1 MKKAN
6 VKINFYNRW
15 QMSDLHEIQK
25 IQKKTKLKPFVGF
38 SLLKDFSDVVAVD
51 LKPTNSIHILLIIDH
66 AT

>member
-1 MKKAN
+1 MKYK
-6 VKINFYNRW
+6 K
-15 QMSDLHEIQK
+15 K
-25 IQKKTKLKPFVGF
+25 KKTNKQTNKQTKLRPFVGF